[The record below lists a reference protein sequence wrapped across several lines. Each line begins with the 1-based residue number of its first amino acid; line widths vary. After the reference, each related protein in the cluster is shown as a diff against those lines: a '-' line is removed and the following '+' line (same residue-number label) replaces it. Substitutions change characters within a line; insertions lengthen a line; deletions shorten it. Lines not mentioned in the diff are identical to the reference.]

1 MRCPAS
7 SWRSSERPGLPAR
20 TADRPGPAGPGSVR
34 PSHPARTRP
43 SRPARPSHPA
53 RTRPS
58 GSTGGRPK
66 RGATR
71 GPVSAFPLFSFSF
84 SLYFLW

>member
-34 PSHPARTRP
+34 PCHPARTRP
-43 SRPARPSHPA
+43 SHPA
-53 RTRPS
+53 RK
-58 GSTGGRPK
+58 RPK

-71 GPVSAFPLFSFSF
+71 DPVSAFPLFSFSF